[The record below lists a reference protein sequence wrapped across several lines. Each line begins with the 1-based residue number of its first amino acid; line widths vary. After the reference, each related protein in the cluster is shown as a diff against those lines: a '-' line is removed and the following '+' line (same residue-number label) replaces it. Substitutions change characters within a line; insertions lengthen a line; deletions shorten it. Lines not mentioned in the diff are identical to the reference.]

1 MNYQIS
7 EDEHRSLELLR
18 DQIGLFATLFGGLNS
33 SEMAAIEAVGIY
45 AFLNAQHQ
53 TLIDVMH
60 AADLRHESQ
69 WKQEREQGTMSATD
83 WTHALRIARGDGRH
97 TPNEAV
103 DRINRKLAFA
113 AQIDSDMRAVQDE
126 WVAAITQQ
134 EPASE
139 ATSDPKKAATSRKR
153 DQLTAGAA

>member
-7 EDEHRSLELLR
+7 EDEHRLLELLR
-18 DQIGLFATLFGGLNS
+18 DQIGLFSTLFGGLKP
-33 SEMAAIEAVGIY
+33 SEMASIDADGIY

-53 TLIDVMH
+53 TLVDVMH
-60 AADLRHESQ
+60 AADQRHESQ

-83 WTHALRIARGDGRH
+83 WTYALRIARGDGRH

-103 DRINRKLAFA
+103 GRINRKLAFA

-126 WVAAITQQ
+126 WFAALTPQ
-134 EPASE
+134 EPATGARGDS
-139 ATSDPKKAATSRKR
+139 KKAATSRKR